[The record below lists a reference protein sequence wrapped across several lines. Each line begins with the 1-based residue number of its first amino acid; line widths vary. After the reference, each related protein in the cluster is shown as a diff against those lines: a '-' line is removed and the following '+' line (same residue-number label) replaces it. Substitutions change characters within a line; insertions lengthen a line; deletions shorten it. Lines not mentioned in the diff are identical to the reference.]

1 MGSENMST
9 KKKKNKKEGERNR
22 NENTNRYVK
31 EAKLPSSDGIGPDNE
46 LEVSHL
52 NEVRENVNKKEKTK
66 KRVKGIEM
74 KTQTKHSKKPSF
86 QALMGLGLTM
96 HWNTDT

>member
-1 MGSENMST
+1 MRDEKQT
-9 KKKKNKKEGERNR
+9 KKEGERNR
-22 NENTNRYVK
+22 NENTNSEVK

-46 LEVSHL
+46 LEYRYL
-52 NEVRENVNKKEKTK
+52 NVVRENVNKKEENK

-96 HWNTDT
+96 NWNSDT